1 MCYIGSLD
9 DDSSVAKMATEDI
22 KVWKLMDKEG
32 DAYAAPFRIL
42 YVYPD
47 TRNQSCEQLGVE
59 FIDNSKIFINEG
71 LHAYTFIPNLFWGIV
86 TDVITECY
94 IPKGS
99 VYFTNGTEC
108 VSQNLI
114 FDKSYDY
121 REYVNYYSS
130 SRFKRFFMRKPKPV
144 YIWKD

>member
-22 KVWKLMDKEG
+22 KVWKIMLKSG
-32 DAYAAPFRIL
+32 DDFRAPFRIL

-59 FIDNSKIFINEG
+59 FIDNSKIIINKG
-71 LHAYTFIPNLFWGIV
+71 LNAHIFKPNLDWGI

-99 VYFTNGTEC
+99 IYFTDGTKY

-114 FDKSYDY
+114 FDKSYNTQ
-121 REYVNYYSS
+121 EYLNYYSN
-130 SRFKRFFMRKPKPV
+130 SRFKRFFMRKPKPI